1 MSPTIGLPPPP
12 AEAILDGSRESRYK
26 GGTLIAEEVSELS
39 EHLLRLANADLYRPA
54 WCARCGHDRLHVHDR
69 PERHPRGDRSLPCVI
84 QVLVFCCASPE
95 CGATWRILPRFLA
108 RHLWHAWQAVERI
121 VKPHAASEAQVA
133 EVPISARTVQRWHS
147 RLASSGRMLVVLL
160 AMAGGPLTEVALQC
174 GLSCTREDVVDAFVI
189 GVAPAAGSRLSALAA
204 VLHRLER
211 GIRLM

>member
-39 EHLLRLANADLYRPA
+39 EHLIRLANADLYRPA
-54 WCARCGHDRLHVHDR
+54 RCARCGHDRLHVHDR
-69 PERHPRGDRSLPCVI
+69 PERHPRGDRSLPAVI
-84 QVLVFCCASPE
+84 EVLVFCCASPA

-108 RHLWHAWQAVERI
+108 RHLWYTWQVVESI
-121 VKPHAASEAQVA
+121 VKPSAASKVEVA
-133 EVPISARTVQRWHS
+133 AVPVSARTVQRWHW
-147 RLASSGRMLVVLL
+147 RLSSSGRMLVVLL
-160 AMAGGPLTEVALQC
+160 AMAGGLLAEVALQC
-174 GLSCTREDVVDAFVI
+174 GLSCPREDVLDAFVI
-189 GVAPAAGSRLSALAA
+189 AVAPAVGLRLSALAA